1 MSHFL
6 SQKRS
11 RARSGSKVDAVM
23 IIDTVG
29 VKHSRL
35 RARAHATTSC
45 CVWILRG
52 PPDIRR
58 WRRGL
63 RLSLLRAVVEVVT
76 RGPSF
81 LSSNLLRDFALQL
94 PVALLA
100 PGMVHR
106 ARASLLVD
114 LRGFAD

>member
-6 SQKRS
+6 RHKRS
-11 RARSGSKVDAVM
+11 RARSGGKDDAVM

-29 VKHSRL
+29 LKHRRL

-45 CVWILRG
+45 CVWTLRG

-58 WRRGL
+58 WSRNLGH
-63 RLSLLRAVVEVVT
+63 SLLRAAVEVVA
-76 RGPSF
+76 RGSSF
-81 LSSNLLRDFALQL
+81 LSSSLLRDFALQL

-100 PGMVHR
+100 PGVVHR